1 MTKDSGGS
9 SHNCRVCSL
18 LSEKGP
24 NGTREGA
31 KVAKDENVV
40 DLVFLSHPAYPSSL
54 FSLWWPSA
62 GGAGGWKAA
71 WWMQL
76 VGPPL
81 SLLIPILWPWLRNG
95 ECMEVAEDIE
105 YSGIRMQNWVLSN
118 FGYQYVLWPFRR
130 LVEAPCHISRMA
142 SLNFCIWK
150 TLYQQEVD
158 NFPLYIHIYI
168 YTHTH
173 IYTLNK

>member
-1 MTKDSGGS
+1 M
-9 SHNCRVCSL
+9 
-18 LSEKGP
+18 
-24 NGTREGA
+24 
-31 KVAKDENVV
+31 

-62 GGAGGWKAA
+62 VSAGGWKAA

-76 VGPPL
+76 VAPPL

-130 LVEAPCHISRMA
+130 LVDAPCLIFPCMSKS
-142 SLNFCIWK
+142 SLFACGRHRTSKRLIIFSSYLRRLMDSEIQQKAKERIVK
-150 TLYQQEVD
+150 TARLAEHRKVSV
-158 NFPLYIHIYI
+158 LCLGA
-168 YTHTH
+168 
-173 IYTLNK
+173 LNKAEWMNNGVLATL

>member
-1 MTKDSGGS
+1 M
-9 SHNCRVCSL
+9 
-18 LSEKGP
+18 
-24 NGTREGA
+24 
-31 KVAKDENVV
+31 
-40 DLVFLSHPAYPSSL
+40 FLSHPAYPSSL

-62 GGAGGWKAA
+62 VSAGGWKAA

-76 VGPPL
+76 VAPPL

-130 LVEAPCHISRMA
+130 LVEAPCLIFPCMSKSSLFACGRHRTSKRLIIFSSYLRRLMDSEIQQKAKGTHCQDRQAGRAPESVCPLPWSFEQGRMDEQWC
-142 SLNFCIWK
+142 LGDTV
-150 TLYQQEVD
+150 TL
-158 NFPLYIHIYI
+158 
-168 YTHTH
+168 
-173 IYTLNK
+173 